1 MVSLTRYERRIL
13 SAFAAT
19 LLPKTGLLSETP
31 EEVRLVE
38 KVQQHLGYLPRNVRF
53 IFRLALVLFES
64 GGILYGG
71 RPFSFLKEPEK
82 ERYLQIWKKSFVY
95 SMRLLVK
102 LIESVCYMNYYAHPE
117 VSKKLGFVPPPIRH
131 SSNLPPFIDSPDK
144 DLFLKA
150 DVCVIGAGAGGAVVA
165 KELAE
170 KGRSVVILEEG
181 GYFNINDFGKDP
193 LETLQ
198 KIYRN
203 GGLQLTLGF
212 PCILLPTGRAVGG
225 TTIINSGTCF
235 RLPEKVFARWQ
246 REFGLTDVRSEGLAP
261 YFDRVEEHLHVV
273 PVEEEVLG
281 NNSKVFRRGLE
292 RLGFKGASLRR
303 NVKECKGSGMCCF
316 GCPTDAKQ
324 SVHLSYIPRAIEKG
338 AKLFAHCRAENIFPR
353 LEHGGEVVG
362 RFRDPITGKHGKTI
376 RVDAKVIVLA
386 AGTLNTP
393 HLLRKNHIAIFNRHI
408 GRHLTIHPASK
419 VMALFDEEIRGWE
432 GVPQGFSFDGMASE
446 GILFEGAFTP
456 PSASSINLS
465 LPPRLHKEVMEKFRH
480 LAAFGFLMSDEGR
493 GWIRWLPNGDPVAYY
508 SIRRKE
514 VAKFVKAHRFLT
526 EVFLAAGAKR
536 VFPCLP
542 GIPEV
547 TSTADLKKFDRIRV
561 WRNDLELSAF
571 HPLGTCRMGADPDE
585 SVVDSYVEMHY
596 VKNLFIADGSIFPSP
611 LSVNPQ
617 ETIMAFA
624 NRTADYID
632 RERL

>member
-1 MVSLTRYERRIL
+1 VISLSRYERRIL
-13 SAFAAT
+13 AAFAAT
-19 LLPKTGLLSETP
+19 LLPKTDLLSETP
-31 EEVRLVE
+31 EEVGLVE
-38 KVQQHLGYLPRNVRF
+38 KVQRHLVYLPRNVRI
-53 IFRLALVLFES
+53 IFRLTLFLFEM
-64 GGILYGG
+64 GGMFYRG
-71 RPFSFLKEPEK
+71 RPFSFLKGSDRET
-82 ERYLQIWKKSFVY
+82 YLLLWKKSGLY
-95 SMRLLVK
+95 SMRLLSK
-102 LIESVCYMNYYAHPE
+102 LIESVCYMDYYADPE
-117 VSKKLGFVPPPIRH
+117 VGRKLGFTPPPILHR
-131 SSNLPPFIDSPDK
+131 SDPPPLHDIPDR

-150 DVCVIGAGAGGAVVA
+150 DVCVIGSGAGGAVVA

-193 LETLQ
+193 LEILQ

-203 GGLQLTLGF
+203 GGLQVTFGF

-246 REFGLTDVRSEGLAP
+246 REFGLNDITPEGLAP
-261 YFDRVEEHLHVV
+261 YFDRVERHLNVV
-273 PVEEEVLG
+273 PVEEDVLG

-292 RLGFKGASLRR
+292 KLGFKGSPLRR
-303 NVKECKGSGMCCF
+303 NVKDCKGSGMCCF

-338 AKLFAHCRAENIFPR
+338 AKLFVRCRAEYLFPR
-353 LEHGGEVVG
+353 QEHGGEVVG
-362 RFRDPITGKHGKTI
+362 RFRDPITGRDGKTI
-376 RVDAKVIVLA
+376 RIDAKVIVLA

-393 HLLRKNHIAIFNRHI
+393 YLLRKNHIAIFNRHI

-432 GVPQGFSFDGMASE
+432 GVPQGFSFDGMASD

-493 GWIRWLPNGDPVAYY
+493 GWIRWLPNGDPIAYY

-514 VAKFVKAHRFLT
+514 VTKFVKAHRFLT
-526 EVFLAAGAKR
+526 EVFLAAGAKK

-547 TSTADLKKFDRIRV
+547 TSADELKKFDEVRI
-561 WRNDLELSAF
+561 WRRDLELSAF
-571 HPLGTCRMGADPDE
+571 HPLGTCRMGADPDQ
-585 SVVDSYVEMHY
+585 SVVNGYGEMHY

-624 NRTADYID
+624 NRTADYIH
-632 RERL
+632 ERLS